1 MFWFVSLKENV
12 SKGDVGLTPEYFTK
26 EGLEKAKKELHD
38 MKYNQRPI
46 ISQKVATARE
56 HGDLKENAEY
66 HAAREELSLI
76 ESRIQELQGRISRAR
91 LISEEEIATDKV
103 YILTTVKLK
112 DLKFDDELEYKLVSA
127 SEADFKSNKISI
139 DSPMG
144 KALIG
149 KGVGET
155 VEVPAPG
162 GIMQYE
168 ILEIKR

>member
-1 MFWFVSLKENV
+1 M
-12 SKGDVGLTPEYFTK
+12 TPEYFTK

-46 ISQKVATARE
+46 ISGKVATARE

-66 HAAREELSLI
+66 HAAREELSMI
-76 ESRIQELQGRISRAR
+76 ESKIQDLQGRISRAR
-91 LISEEEIATDKV
+91 IISEDDITTDSV
-103 YILTTVKLK
+103 HILTTVKLK

-127 SEADFKSNKISI
+127 SEADYKENKISV

-149 KGVGET
+149 QEVGDT

-162 GIMQYE
+162 GVMKYE
-168 ILEIKR
+168 ILDISR

>member
-1 MFWFVSLKENV
+1 M
-12 SKGDVGLTPEYFTK
+12 TPEYFTK
-26 EGLEKAKKELHD
+26 EGLDNAKKELHD

-66 HAAREELSLI
+66 HAAREELSMI
-76 ESRIQELQGRISRAR
+76 ESKIQDLQGRLSRAR
-91 LISEEEIATDKV
+91 LISEDDIGTDSV
-103 YILTTVKLK
+103 HILTTVKLK

-127 SEADFKSNKISI
+127 SEADYKENKISV

-149 KGVGET
+149 KGIGET

-162 GIMQYE
+162 GVMQYE
-168 ILEIKR
+168 ILEIKW

>member
-1 MFWFVSLKENV
+1 M
-12 SKGDVGLTPEYFTK
+12 KGEIDLTPEYFTK
-26 EGLEKAKKELHD
+26 EGLENAKKELHN
-38 MKYNQRPI
+38 MKFKQRPI

-66 HAAREELSLI
+66 HAAREELSMI
-76 ESRIQELQGRISRAR
+76 ESKIQELQGRISRAR
-91 LISEEEIATDKV
+91 IISEDDIATDSV
-103 YILTTVKLK
+103 HILTKVKLK

-127 SEADFKSNKISI
+127 SEANYKENKISV

-149 KGVGET
+149 KKVDDT

-162 GIMQYE
+162 GVMKYK
-168 ILEIKR
+168 ILDIS

>member
-1 MFWFVSLKENV
+1 
-12 SKGDVGLTPEYFTK
+12 LTPEYFTK
-26 EGLEKAKKELHD
+26 EGLENAKNELHD

-66 HAAREELSLI
+66 HAAREELSMI
-76 ESRIQELQGRISRAR
+76 ESKIQDLQGRISRAR
-91 LISEEEIATDKV
+91 LISEDDIATDSV
-103 YILTTVKLK
+103 HILTTVKLK

-127 SEADFKSNKISI
+127 SEADYKENKISV

-149 KGVGET
+149 KGVGDT

-162 GIMQYE
+162 GVMKYE
-168 ILEIKR
+168 ILRIM